1 MTDQTVRRPAGRPFF
16 AKECLMDVD
25 AQFLRD
31 LCLAPS
37 PSGFEAAVQAVVRR
51 RLEGVAEVQ
60 GDPVGNVWASS
71 GPEDGPKVLAVAHA
85 DQIGMIVTH
94 VDEDGYVRLDAIGW
108 LDQQLLPGHT
118 VLIHGEHGPVR
129 GVVGKLP
136 THIVP
141 DDQRGKAVPIR
152 EQFVDIGARDR
163 AEALERVAVGDC
175 ATFDAGFHELSP
187 GRFCSLAIDNRA
199 GVYAVTRALELYE
212 ETGGKARLTAA
223 SSSHEETTYMG
234 SRALGRRLQ
243 PDVAIVVDG
252 TFTSDY
258 PGADPVK
265 ISGDVKLGGGPVL
278 NLGTVMNRQL
288 ATLARAV
295 AADEGVVLQPLAV
308 AGETLTDAHEVA
320 AAGEAATL
328 QLSIPMRYVHST
340 AEVADAADIEAT
352 ARLIAA
358 VARRI
363 GEVYQPGVFVA

>member
-1 MTDQTVRRPAGRPFF
+1 
-16 AKECLMDVD
+16 MDVD

-51 RLEGVAEVQ
+51 RLGGVAEVQ
-60 GDPVGNVWASS
+60 GDPLGNVLASS

-141 DDQRGKAVPIR
+141 DDQRGKAAPIR

-163 AEALERVAVGDC
+163 GEALGRVAVGDC

-199 GVYAVTRALELYE
+199 GVYAVVRALELYAQT
-212 ETGGKARLTAA
+212 TGKVLFIAA
-223 SSSHEETTYMG
+223 SSSHEETLYMG
-234 SRALGRRLQ
+234 AKALAHRLH
-243 PDVAIVVDG
+243 PDVVLVVDG

-258 PGADPVK
+258 PGADPIK
-265 ISGDVKLGGGPVL
+265 MSGEVTLGGGPVL
-278 NLGTVMNRQL
+278 NLGTVMNRK
-288 ATLARAV
+288 AAALAREV
-295 AADEGVVLQPLAV
+295 AHQEGIAYQTQAV
-308 AGETLTDAHEVA
+308 AGDTLTDAHEMA

-363 GEVYQPGVFVA
+363 GEVYQPGMFLA